1 MKHIGDDKVQENDRW
16 ARKIT
21 DSQVQVDLITEDC
34 NIKLFYPFAPQHNA
48 IYFQNTAYAVSIM
61 HMPTG
66 IKVMCSQSKD
76 KDVNTKIALKTLY
89 NKLNMIAN
97 SGDAKDR
104 LSLKTTVYKRKDE
117 QVVDQMV
124 AKQSKPEVK

>member
-1 MKHIGDDKVQENDRW
+1 
-16 ARKIT
+16 
-21 DSQVQVDLITEDC
+21 
-34 NIKLFYPFAPQHNA
+34 
-48 IYFQNTAYAVSIM
+48 
-61 HMPTG
+61 MPTG

-76 KDVNTKIALKTLY
+76 FDVNRKIALKTLY

-124 AKQSKPEVK
+124 TKQSKPEVK